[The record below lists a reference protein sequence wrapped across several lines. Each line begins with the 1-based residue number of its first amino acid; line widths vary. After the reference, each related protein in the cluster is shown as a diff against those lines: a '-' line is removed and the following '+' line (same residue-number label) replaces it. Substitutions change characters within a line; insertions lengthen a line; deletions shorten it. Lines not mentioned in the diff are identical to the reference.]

1 MQRAR
6 GLIITIDG
14 LVGSGKTTTAR
25 LLASKLGYRHID
37 TGAMY
42 RCLTLAAVRQDV
54 AACDAAALTDLLE
67 KTHIALEPENRGG
80 RVLLDGEDVS
90 AMIRRPEITRQ
101 VGAYADVPLVRRV
114 LVHKQ
119 QLLGT
124 EGGVVAEGRDAGT
137 VVFPHADI
145 KVLMTATLEERA
157 RRRHRELIEKGV
169 STSLEEVKADI
180 RQRDQTDAARDY
192 GAEHNPAETRMLD
205 TTELTL
211 EDQIDCIVSWAH
223 EAERQP
229 NR

>member
-25 LLASKLGYRHID
+25 LLASRLGYRHID

-54 AACDAAALTDLLE
+54 AASNTASLTDLLE
-67 KTHIALEPENRGG
+67 KTHIVLEPGDRGG
-80 RVLLDGEDVS
+80 RVLLDGKDVS
-90 AMIRRPEITRQ
+90 EIIRRPEITRQ
-101 VGAYADVPLVRRV
+101 VGVYADVPLVRRA
-114 LVHKQ
+114 LIHKQ
-119 QLLGT
+119 QQMGT
-124 EGGVVAEGRDAGT
+124 EGGIVAEGRDAGT

-145 KVLMTATLEERA
+145 KVLMTASLEERA

-169 STSLEEVKADI
+169 NTSLEEVKADI

-192 GAEHNPAETRMLD
+192 GAEHNPAETRTLD

-211 EDQIDCIVSWAH
+211 EDQIDCIVSWTH
-223 EAERQP
+223 KAERQP

>member
-1 MQRAR
+1 MQRPR
-6 GLIITIDG
+6 RLIIAIDG

-25 LLASKLGYRHID
+25 LVASRLGYRHID

-54 AACDAAALTDLLE
+54 SASATEALTDLLE
-67 KTHIALEPENRGG
+67 KTRIVLEPEDQGG
-80 RVLLDGEDVS
+80 RVLLDDEDVS
-90 AMIRRPEITRQ
+90 EIIRRPEVTRQ
-101 VGAYADVPLVRRV
+101 VGAYADVALVRRT

-119 QLLGT
+119 QEMGA

-145 KVLMTATLEERA
+145 KVLMTASLEERA
-157 RRRHRELIEKGV
+157 RRRHRELIKKGM
-169 STSLEEVKADI
+169 SISLEEVETDI

-192 GAEHNPAETRMLD
+192 GAERDLAETRTLD
-205 TTELTL
+205 TTALTL
-211 EDQIDCIVSWAH
+211 EDQIDRIVSWAR
-223 EAERQP
+223 EAESQP

>member
-25 LLASKLGYRHID
+25 LLASRLDYRHID

-54 AACDAAALTDLLE
+54 AASNTAALTDLLE
-67 KTHIALEPENRGG
+67 KTHIVLEPGDRGG

-90 AMIRRPEITRQ
+90 KIIRRPEITRQ

-114 LVHKQ
+114 LIHKQ
-119 QLLGT
+119 QQMGT
-124 EGGVVAEGRDAGT
+124 EGGVIAEGRDAGT

-145 KVLMTATLEERA
+145 KVLMTASLEERA

-192 GAEHNPAETRMLD
+192 GAEHNPAETRTLD

-211 EDQIDCIVSWAH
+211 EDQIDCIVSWTY